1 MNSKRKVFCKDLV
14 KQKKKSSLNKS
25 VLLFLKY
32 DVEKGADPAK
42 IHQKFI
48 ELCNLISKD
57 TSDDKDV
64 NDHKEHMF
72 PTNAQY
78 LFNNLSFVQY
88 ELPKPPREEPQQ
100 VVDLSNM
107 MPSSDLQW

>member
-1 MNSKRKVFCKDLV
+1 
-14 KQKKKSSLNKS
+14 
-25 VLLFLKY
+25 
-32 DVEKGADPAK
+32 
-42 IHQKFI
+42 
-48 ELCNLISKD
+48 
-57 TSDDKDV
+57 
-64 NDHKEHMF
+64 MF